1 MRQGAHKV
9 TADTCN
15 HNEKR
20 LIRLAFAGMNAL
32 PELIRGQARRR
43 YAVPIRTGGHR
54 VKKWIALPLLALL
67 ALLAWIAAGPFMTIH
82 AIREAIQAQ
91 DSAELSR
98 HVDFPLLRQSLR
110 AQVEDALA
118 RRVGAQVLDS
128 PLGGLALGLANQ
140 AAGGMVDA
148 IATPAGIG
156 AILEGRGLVHR
167 ISGGGISKDD
177 AYAHQPPP
185 DPLRDA
191 RYRFETP
198 SRFTATVHTADGAPV
213 VFVLLRQGMDWK
225 LADIRLPPPTPTPPQ
240 RSD

>member
-1 MRQGAHKV
+1 M
-9 TADTCN
+9 
-15 HNEKR
+15 
-20 LIRLAFAGMNAL
+20 
-32 PELIRGQARRR
+32 
-43 YAVPIRTGGHR
+43 
-54 VKKWIALPLLALL
+54 KKWIALPLLALL
-67 ALLAWIAAGPFMTIH
+67 LLLAWIAAGPFMAIK

-91 DSAELSR
+91 DSAALSR

-118 RRVGAQVLDS
+118 RRAGAEVLDS

-140 AAGGMVDA
+140 AAGGMVDV

-156 AILEGRGLVHR
+156 AILEGRGLLHR

-177 AYAHQPPP
+177 AYAHQAPP

-191 RYRFETP
+191 RYRFESP

-213 VFVLLRQGMDWK
+213 VFVLLRQGLDWK
-225 LADIRLPPPTPTPPQ
+225 LADIRLPPATPAE